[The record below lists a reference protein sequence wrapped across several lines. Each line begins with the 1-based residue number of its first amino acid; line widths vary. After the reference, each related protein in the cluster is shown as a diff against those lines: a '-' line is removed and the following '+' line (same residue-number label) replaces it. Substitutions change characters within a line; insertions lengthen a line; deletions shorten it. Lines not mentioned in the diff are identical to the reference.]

1 MQNRVRAIRVDF
13 SLRREV
19 FFVVVGAIVGALIMI
34 IPKTIFE
41 VGMGLPY
48 YLTWIAFGHI
58 VGIYTPASIIA
69 GITIHILTAIS
80 IGIILGIFLYKSG
93 ILNISKL
100 SNGLIFGLITGSAV
114 FIVFFIPLQQ
124 FILVPEIIH
133 TMSNIMF
140 MSQQEAAPHIS
151 SNFLYIVVGSAVTH
165 LVFGVTLGIISSFLS
180 IKFGSRYRCSIH
192 DISFSR
198 IDSYQKHEELVH
210 GKTPIQQ
217 KRILI

>member
-34 IPKTIFE
+34 IAKIILE

-58 VGIYTPASIIA
+58 VGIYSPASIIV

-93 ILNISKL
+93 LLNISKL
-100 SNGLIFGLITGSAV
+100 SNGLIFGL
-114 FIVFFIPLQQ
+114 
-124 FILVPEIIH
+124 
-133 TMSNIMF
+133 
-140 MSQQEAAPHIS
+140 
-151 SNFLYIVVGSAVTH
+151 
-165 LVFGVTLGIISSFLS
+165 LS
-180 IKFGSRYRCSIH
+180 
-192 DISFSR
+192 
-198 IDSYQKHEELVH
+198 
-210 GKTPIQQ
+210 
-217 KRILI
+217 